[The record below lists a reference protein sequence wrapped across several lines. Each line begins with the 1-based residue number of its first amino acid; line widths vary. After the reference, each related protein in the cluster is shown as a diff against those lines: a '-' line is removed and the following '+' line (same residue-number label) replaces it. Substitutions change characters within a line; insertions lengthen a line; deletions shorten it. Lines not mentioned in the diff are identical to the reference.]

1 MIVQT
6 LLLQHCR
13 LFFNFCF
20 YPHNLDHHY
29 ILLMSRFFIEKLKFF
44 HNKQNIVHPKKNLEP
59 GFTRG
64 WQETFC
70 FGTAVSNFLLLF
82 RNKKYNLLFV
92 GKKSRNE
99 KWFLI
104 RLGNKL
110 PFSEPETSHF
120 LVSRTNDRMC
130 FLFRNKSRENRDK
143 CFETKV
149 SCQSLC
155 FTLCITQV
163 KISVCVCCEYVVTLL

>member
-70 FGTAVSNFLLLF
+70 FGTVVSSFLLSF

-110 PFSEPETSHF
+110 PFSQKRLTSWFPEQMIEC
-120 LVSRTNDRMC
+120 VS
-130 FLFRNKSRENRDK
+130 
-143 CFETKV
+143 CFETKAGKIETSV
-149 SCQSLC
+149 SKQRLLANLC
-155 FTLCITQV
+155 VSHCALRRW
-163 KISVCVCCEYVVTLL
+163 K